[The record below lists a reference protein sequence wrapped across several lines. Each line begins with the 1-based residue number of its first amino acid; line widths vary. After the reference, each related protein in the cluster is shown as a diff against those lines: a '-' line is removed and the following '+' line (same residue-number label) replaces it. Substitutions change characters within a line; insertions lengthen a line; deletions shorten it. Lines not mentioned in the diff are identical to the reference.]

1 MTASRARMPD
11 PQRSP
16 QPLDRAPDRKN
27 KRLSSRQSKTNK
39 NSNKNPNRNVKR
51 LPRTN
56 GLPLPLWL
64 RVLMSTQKLSIAVT
78 VMLTVS
84 VFAIYGWT
92 VYAQE
97 QWNQQYKKLE
107 QLKRQERQLTSAE
120 GSFDN
125 NLLRSVQNKPG
136 DLVRERPD
144 QSIFLQAA
152 PLRPK
157 RDVPSTVSEL
167 PKNKPNESLGY

>member
-16 QPLDRAPDRKN
+16 QHLD
-27 KRLSSRQSKTNK
+27 RQSKRLPVSRKSLTSESAPNK
-39 NSNKNPNRNVKR
+39 NVKR
-51 LPRTN
+51 LPRAN
-56 GLPLPLWL
+56 SFPLPLWL
-64 RVLMSTQKLSIAVT
+64 RLLMSTQKLSIVVT
-78 VMLTVS
+78 VLLTLS
-84 VFAIYGWT
+84 VFVIYGWT

-107 QLKRQERQLTSAE
+107 QFKRQERQLTTAESSFNNELIRSAE
-120 GSFDN
+120 KN
-125 NLLRSVQNKPG
+125 PG
-136 DLVRERPD
+136 ELVRERPE

-157 RDVPSTVSEL
+157 RDLPATVSEL
-167 PKNKPNESLGY
+167 PKNKKNESLGY

>member
-1 MTASRARMPD
+1 MTASRARMSE

-16 QPLDRAPDRKN
+16 QPLDRVLDRKN
-27 KRLSSRQSKTNK
+27 KRLPASRQAAINK
-39 NSNKNPNRNVKR
+39 SANRNVKR

-56 GLPLPLWL
+56 GFPLPLWL
-64 RVLMSTQKLSIAVT
+64 RILMSTQKLSIAVT

-136 DLVRERPD
+136 DLVRERPE

-157 RDVPSTVSEL
+157 RDVPSTVSEV

>member
-1 MTASRARMPD
+1 M
-11 PQRSP
+11 
-16 QPLDRAPDRKN
+16 DRKN
-27 KRLSSRQSKTNK
+27 KRLSASRKASTNK
-39 NSNKNPNRNVKR
+39 LMNKSVKR
-51 LPRTN
+51 LPRAN
-56 GLPLPLWL
+56 AFPLPLWL
-64 RVLMSTQKLSIAVT
+64 RVLMSTQKLSIVVT
-78 VMLTVS
+78 VLLTMS

-107 QLKRQERQLTSAE
+107 QLKRQERQLTAAE

-125 NLLRSVQNKPG
+125 DMLRSVQKKPG
-136 DLVRERPD
+136 ELVRERPE

-157 RDVPSTVSEL
+157 NNAPTTVSEL

>member
-1 MTASRARMPD
+1 MTASRVRSPE

-16 QPLDRAPDRKN
+16 QPLDRALDRKN

-39 NSNKNPNRNVKR
+39 NTNKSANSNVKR

-78 VMLTVS
+78 IILTIS

-136 DLVRERPD
+136 DLVRERPE

-157 RDVPSTVSEL
+157 RDVPSTVSEV

>member
-1 MTASRARMPD
+1 MTASRARMPE
-11 PQRSP
+11 PERSP
-16 QPLDRAPDRKN
+16 QPLDRQS
-27 KRLSSRQSKTNK
+27 KRLSTSRKPLNNK
-39 NSNKNPNRNVKR
+39 KVKR

-56 GLPLPLWL
+56 AFPLPLWL
-64 RVLMSTQKLSIAVT
+64 RILMSTQKLSIVVT
-78 VMLTVS
+78 VLLTLS
-84 VFAIYGWT
+84 VFTIYGWT

-107 QLKRQERQLTSAE
+107 QLKRQERQLTAAE

-125 NLLRSVQNKPG
+125 DLLRSAQKNPG
-136 DLVRERPD
+136 QLVRERPE

-157 RDVPSTVSEL
+157 RDIPATVSEL
-167 PKNKPNESLGY
+167 PKNKQNESLGY

>member
-1 MTASRARMPD
+1 MTASRARNPE
-11 PQRSP
+11 PQRST
-16 QPLDRAPDRKN
+16 QPLDRQS
-27 KRLSSRQSKTNK
+27 KRLSTSRQPAINK
-39 NSNKNPNRNVKR
+39 NVKR

-56 GLPLPLWL
+56 SFPLPLWL
-64 RVLMSTQKLSIAVT
+64 RVLMVTQKLSIIMT
-78 VMLTVS
+78 VMLTIS

-107 QLKRQERQLTSAE
+107 QLKRQERQLTTAE
-120 GSFDN
+120 GVFDN
-125 NLLRSVQNKPG
+125 DMLRSVQKNPG
-136 DLVRERPD
+136 ELVRERPE

-157 RDVPSTVSEL
+157 RDVPATVSEL

>member
-1 MTASRARMPD
+1 MTASRARMPE

-16 QPLDRAPDRKN
+16 QPLDRQS
-27 KRLSSRQSKTNK
+27 KRLPASRKSLTNK
-39 NSNKNPNRNVKR
+39 TSPNKNVKR
-51 LPRTN
+51 LPRAN
-56 GLPLPLWL
+56 AFSLPLWL
-64 RVLMSTQKLSIAVT
+64 RLLMSTQKLSIVVT
-78 VMLTVS
+78 VLLTVS

-107 QLKRQERQLTSAE
+107 QLKRQERQLTAAE
-120 GSFDN
+120 GSFN
-125 NLLRSVQNKPG
+125 NELMRSAEKNPG
-136 DLVRERPD
+136 ELVRERPE

-157 RDVPSTVSEL
+157 RDVPATVSEL
-167 PKNKPNESLGY
+167 PKNKKNESLGY

>member
-1 MTASRARMPD
+1 MTASRARNPE

-16 QPLDRAPDRKN
+16 QPLDRQS
-27 KRLSSRQSKTNK
+27 KRLSTSRQPAINK
-39 NSNKNPNRNVKR
+39 NVKR

-56 GLPLPLWL
+56 SFPLPLWL
-64 RVLMSTQKLSIAVT
+64 RVLMVTQKLSIAMT
-78 VMLTVS
+78 VMLTIS

-92 VYAQE
+92 VYAQD

-107 QLKRQERQLTSAE
+107 QLKRQERQLTAAE
-120 GSFDN
+120 GAFDN
-125 NLLRSVQNKPG
+125 DMLRSIQKKPG
-136 DLVRERPD
+136 ELVRERPE

-157 RDVPSTVSEL
+157 RDVPATVSKL

>member
-16 QPLDRAPDRKN
+16 QPLDRKN

-39 NSNKNPNRNVKR
+39 SANKNPNRNVKR
-51 LPRTN
+51 LPRTS

-78 VMLTVS
+78 VLLTVS

-136 DLVRERPD
+136 DLVRERPE

-167 PKNKPNESLGY
+167 PKQKPNESLGY

>member
-1 MTASRARMPD
+1 MTASRARSPE

-16 QPLDRAPDRKN
+16 QPTLDRKN
-27 KRLSSRQSKTNK
+27 KRLSASRQPVS
-39 NSNKNPNRNVKR
+39 NRNVRR

-56 GLPLPLWL
+56 SFPLPLWL
-64 RVLMSTQKLSIAVT
+64 RVLMTTQKLSIAAT
-78 VMLTVS
+78 VLLTVS
-84 VFAIYGWT
+84 VFVIYGWT

-107 QLKRQERQLTSAE
+107 QLKRQERQLTNAA

-125 NLLRSVQNKPG
+125 EMLRSIQKKPG
-136 DLVRERPD
+136 DLVRESPEK
-144 QSIFLQAA
+144 SIFLQAA

-157 RDVPSTVSEL
+157 REVPSTVSEL

>member
-1 MTASRARMPD
+1 MTASRASSPD

-16 QPLDRAPDRKN
+16 QPLDRPLDRKH
-27 KRLSSRQSKTNK
+27 KLRQAIPQPIK
-39 NSNKNPNRNVKR
+39 NRNIKR

-56 GLPLPLWL
+56 SFPLPLWL
-64 RVLMSTQKLSIAVT
+64 RVLMTTQKLSIAAT
-78 VMLTVS
+78 VILTIS

-107 QLKRQERQLTSAE
+107 QLKRQERQLTNAA
-120 GSFDN
+120 GSFDHEM
-125 NLLRSVQNKPG
+125 LQSIQKKPG
-136 DLVRERPD
+136 DLVRESPEK
-144 QSIFLQAA
+144 SIFLQAA

-157 RDVPSTVSEL
+157 REVPSTVSEV
-167 PKNKPNESLGY
+167 PKNKHNESLGY

>member
-1 MTASRARMPD
+1 MTASRARMPE

-16 QPLDRAPDRKN
+16 QPLDRRN
-27 KRLSSRQSKTNK
+27 KRLPASRQPATNK
-39 NSNKNPNRNVKR
+39 NVYRNVKR

-56 GLPLPLWL
+56 GFPLPLWL
-64 RVLMSTQKLSIAVT
+64 RLLMSTQKLSIALT

-125 NLLRSVQNKPG
+125 ELLRSVQNKPG

-157 RDVPSTVSEL
+157 RDIPSTVSEV
-167 PKNKPNESLGY
+167 PKHKPNESLGY

>member
-1 MTASRARMPD
+1 MTASRARMPE

-16 QPLDRAPDRKN
+16 QPLDRKSKHLLENRK
-27 KRLSSRQSKTNK
+27 LATNK
-39 NSNKNPNRNVKR
+39 NVKR

-56 GLPLPLWL
+56 SFPLPLWL
-64 RVLMSTQKLSIAVT
+64 RVLMTTQKLSIAMT
-78 VMLTVS
+78 ILLTIS

-107 QLKRQERQLTSAE
+107 QLKRQERQLTTAE

-125 NLLRSVQNKPG
+125 DLLRSVQNKPG
-136 DLVRERPD
+136 DLVRERPE

-157 RDVPSTVSEL
+157 RDIPATVSEL
-167 PKNKPNESLGY
+167 PKSKPNESLGY

>member
-1 MTASRARMPD
+1 MPE

-16 QPLDRAPDRKN
+16 QPLDRKN
-27 KRLSSRQSKTNK
+27 KRLQASRPSVT
-39 NSNKNPNRNVKR
+39 NRNVKR

-56 GLPLPLWL
+56 SFALPLWL
-64 RVLMSTQKLSIAVT
+64 RVLMTTQKLSIVAT
-78 VMLTVS
+78 VLLTVS

-107 QLKRQERQLTSAE
+107 QLKRQERQLTNAT

-125 NLLRSVQNKPG
+125 EMMQSIQKKPG
-136 DLVRERPD
+136 ELVRERPE

-157 RDVPSTVSEL
+157 RDVPATVSEL
-167 PKNKPNESLGY
+167 PKNKSNESLGY

>member
-1 MTASRARMPD
+1 MPD
-11 PQRSP
+11 PKRSP
-16 QPLDRAPDRKN
+16 QPLDRKN

-39 NSNKNPNRNVKR
+39 STNKNPNRNVKR

-136 DLVRERPD
+136 DLVRERPE

-157 RDVPSTVSEL
+157 LDVPSTVSEL
-167 PKNKPNESLGY
+167 PKSKPNESLGY

>member
-1 MTASRARMPD
+1 MTASRARSPE
-11 PQRSP
+11 PQRSR
-16 QPLDRAPDRKN
+16 QPLDRKN
-27 KRLSSRQSKTNK
+27 KFRQASPQPIK
-39 NSNKNPNRNVKR
+39 NRNVKR

-56 GLPLPLWL
+56 SFPLPLWL
-64 RVLMSTQKLSIAVT
+64 RVLMTTQKLSIAAT
-78 VMLTVS
+78 VILTIS

-107 QLKRQERQLTSAE
+107 QLKRQERQLTNAT

-125 NLLRSVQNKPG
+125 EMLQSIQKKPG
-136 DLVRERPD
+136 DLVRESPEK
-144 QSIFLQAA
+144 SIFLQAA

-157 RDVPSTVSEL
+157 REVPSTVSEL
-167 PKNKPNESLGY
+167 PKNKQNESLGY

>member
-1 MTASRARMPD
+1 MPE

-16 QPLDRAPDRKN
+16 QPLDRQGKRLQANRQPVKN
-27 KRLSSRQSKTNK
+27 KPANNK
-39 NSNKNPNRNVKR
+39 NVKR
-51 LPRTN
+51 LPRTDSF
-56 GLPLPLWL
+56 PLPTWL
-64 RVLMSTQKLSIAVT
+64 KLLMSAQKMSIAMT
-78 VMLTVS
+78 VLLTVS

-107 QLKRQERQLTSAE
+107 QLKRQERQLTTAE
-120 GSFDN
+120 GTFDN
-125 NLLRSVQNKPG
+125 DMLRAVQKKPG
-136 DLVRERPD
+136 ELVRERPE

-157 RDVPSTVSEL
+157 RDVPATVSEL
-167 PKNKPNESLGY
+167 PKTKQNESLGY

>member
-1 MTASRARMPD
+1 MTASRARSPE
-11 PQRSP
+11 PQRSR
-16 QPLDRAPDRKN
+16 QPLDRKN
-27 KRLSSRQSKTNK
+27 KFRQASPQPIK
-39 NSNKNPNRNVKR
+39 NRNVKR

-56 GLPLPLWL
+56 SFPLPLWL
-64 RVLMSTQKLSIAVT
+64 RVLMTTQKLSIAAT
-78 VMLTVS
+78 VILTIS

-107 QLKRQERQLTSAE
+107 QLKRQERQLTNAA

-125 NLLRSVQNKPG
+125 EMLQSIQKKPG
-136 DLVRERPD
+136 DLVRESPEK
-144 QSIFLQAA
+144 SIFLQAA

-157 RDVPSTVSEL
+157 REVPSTVSEL
-167 PKNKPNESLGY
+167 PKNKQNESLGY